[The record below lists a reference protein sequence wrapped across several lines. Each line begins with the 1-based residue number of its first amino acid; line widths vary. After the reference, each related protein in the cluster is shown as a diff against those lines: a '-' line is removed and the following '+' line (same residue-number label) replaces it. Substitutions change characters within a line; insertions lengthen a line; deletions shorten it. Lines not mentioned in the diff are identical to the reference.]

1 MNADSASVATLIELL
16 KMAAERWPH
25 SKADQVS
32 QSELFREDH
41 FLLEMWPEACRRT
54 GIGRREFPPGVIK
67 LWKQRLGS
75 AN

>member
-1 MNADSASVATLIELL
+1 MNTDKQDVATLIELL

-25 SKADQVS
+25 SEADQVS

-41 FLLEMWPEACRRT
+41 FLLEMWPEAYRRT
-54 GIGRREFPPGVIK
+54 GIGR
-67 LWKQRLGS
+67 LWKQGLGR